1 MSIDRS
7 KIPDDLYALLEKQ
20 LGDSIDQYPFP
31 PPVFIEM
38 QGELERYDIEDKTLT
53 VRFPVLEKH
62 LNPYG
67 SLQGGMIAAAI
78 DNVIGPLSMLVSP
91 PNFTRYMDV
100 KYAKA
105 IPFEM
110 GEFWVTARFVEQKRR
125 QLFFEA
131 IVKDKE
137 GNKLAVG
144 KAMHWVI

>member
-7 KIPDDLYALLEKQ
+7 KIPDELYALLEQQ
-20 LGDSIDQYPFP
+20 LGEAIDQYPFP

-38 QGELERYDIEDKTLT
+38 QGELESYDMAEKSLT
-53 VRFPVLEKH
+53 VRFPILEKY

-67 SLQGGMIAAAI
+67 SLQGGMIAAAM

-110 GEFWVTARFVEQKRR
+110 GEFLVTARFIEQKRR

-131 IVKDKE
+131 IVQDRQ